1 MSDAAVA
8 PRTRGIQPVTE
19 APATV
24 APAPTPKKITAKAT
38 TPEPPARAKV
48 TFADTMK
55 QINKQHGAQIIRP
68 ASEKPPYRHIPTG
81 IFLLDMALNGGVPEG
96 CATQFFGWESAG
108 KTTIAARVA
117 AAAQVKYPDKK
128 VLFADFEGTYDP
140 AWGAIHGIDNDAM
153 ELAQF
158 DSGEQGLDVIDAM
171 MEAEDV
177 SLIVVDSLPCITPMK
192 EMDRSL
198 EDNSAPGAQ
207 ARLIGRFL
215 TKMTQAFVTQR
226 KLGHK
231 PTVVFVNQWRMKV
244 GGMGDPRTLPGGNQL
259 RYAHSVGVEI
269 KCKPNDE
276 GRDANGNAVFSH
288 NEHSFRIHKNKTGN
302 SLPAGEF
309 TMIRNPDHPLGAGW
323 IDDAETVVTFA
334 RRFGIL
340 TGEGSAPKKFDDL
353 EETFRTFK
361 DIPDYLYS
369 DLDYYEK
376 LKSRM
381 VTMQRAK
388 MGLVPD
394 GWYL

>member
-140 AWGAIHGIDNDAM
+140 AWGR
-153 ELAQF
+153 
-158 DSGEQGLDVIDAM
+158 ST
-171 MEAEDV
+171 V
-177 SLIVVDSLPCITPMK
+177 SIMTPWSL
-192 EMDRSL
+192 RSL
-198 EDNSAPGAQ
+198 TAASRAS
-207 ARLIGRFL
+207 
-215 TKMTQAFVTQR
+215 TSSTQ
-226 KLGHK
+226 
-231 PTVVFVNQWRMKV
+231 
-244 GGMGDPRTLPGGNQL
+244 
-259 RYAHSVGVEI
+259 
-269 KCKPNDE
+269 
-276 GRDANGNAVFSH
+276 
-288 NEHSFRIHKNKTGN
+288 
-302 SLPAGEF
+302 
-309 TMIRNPDHPLGAGW
+309 
-323 IDDAETVVTFA
+323 
-334 RRFGIL
+334 
-340 TGEGSAPKKFDDL
+340 
-353 EETFRTFK
+353 
-361 DIPDYLYS
+361 
-369 DLDYYEK
+369 
-376 LKSRM
+376 
-381 VTMQRAK
+381 
-388 MGLVPD
+388 
-394 GWYL
+394 